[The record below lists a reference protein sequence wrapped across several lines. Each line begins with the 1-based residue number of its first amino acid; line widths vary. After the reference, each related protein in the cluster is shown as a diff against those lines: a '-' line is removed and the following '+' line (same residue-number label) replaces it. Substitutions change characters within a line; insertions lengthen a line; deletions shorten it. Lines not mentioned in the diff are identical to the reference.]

1 MAEVDAAVKLLLKGC
16 GSVLSVL
23 DAAAECCW
31 LSGRG
36 SMLSVEDD
44 AAVECCRL
52 NGRGSAL
59 SVEDAAAE
67 VLLIGCGLMLSVE
80 VDATARTLKDC
91 RPKVTR
97 SGLNSLPLCIACCIP
112 LLFRLPLC
120 TVFSVE
126 KTVPPSPVRGGLPM

>member
-1 MAEVDAAVKLLLKGC
+1 MAEVDAAVKLLLEGC
-16 GSVLSVL
+16 GSALSVL
-23 DAAAECCW
+23 
-31 LSGRG
+31 
-36 SMLSVEDD
+36 D

-67 VLLIGCGLMLSVE
+67 VLLIGCVLMLSAE

-97 SGLNSLPLCIACCIP
+97 SGLNSLPLCIVCCIL

-126 KTVPPSPVRGGLPM
+126 KTVPPSPVSGGLTT